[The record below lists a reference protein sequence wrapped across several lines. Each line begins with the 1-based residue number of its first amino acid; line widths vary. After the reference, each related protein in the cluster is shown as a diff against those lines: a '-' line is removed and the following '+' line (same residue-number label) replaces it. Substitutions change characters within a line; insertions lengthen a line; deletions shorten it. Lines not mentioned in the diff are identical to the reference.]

1 MLDFG
6 FQQLDIANEMDSPM
20 LRAEAYLTIARANE
34 RLGNLEKAVSYCRHS
49 LYNQCDQSRTTG
61 YVQLTLG
68 NTYVTYSSFS
78 KAIEHYELALKVSRS
93 IHDTALELQVY
104 CGLGHTFC
112 LLQDYERSLSFSA
125 KAFELSKTF
134 HILDLNSRYQRLSL
148 VTLATPL
155 RKLGRLPEARDCC
168 QVCFP
173 SKFHP
178 LRLPRP
184 PRLQRTLPVHT
195 VCLVVIYGGLGHHF
209 RGLGYSLSE
218 VTS

>member
-20 LRAEAYLTIARANE
+20 LRADAYLTLARGNE

-68 NTYVTYSSFS
+68 NTYLVYSSFS
-78 KAIEHYELALKVSRS
+78 KAIEHFELSLKVSRS

-112 LLQDYERSLSFSA
+112 LLQDYEKSLSFSA

-134 HILDLNSRYQRLSL
+134 HICDLNSRFQRMSL

-155 RKLGRLPEARDCC
+155 RKLGRLHEAKDCC
-168 QVCFP
+168 QVCSIFT
-173 SKFHP
+173 SMNNNTHD
-178 LRLPRP
+178 RP
-184 PRLQRTLPVHT
+184 QVLLT
-195 VCLVVIYGGLGHHF
+195 
-209 RGLGYSLSE
+209 RGLFNLFLLIWIVYFFYHR
-218 VTS
+218 TK

>member
-1 MLDFG
+1 MFTYQSVCQSLFMYQSVSNQCISIRIHSPARAFFSSREMLDFG

-20 LRAEAYLTIARANE
+20 LRAEAYLTLARGNE

-61 YVQLTLG
+61 YVHLTLG
-68 NTYVTYSSFS
+68 NTYLVYSSFS

-112 LLQDYERSLSFSA
+112 LLQDFEKSLSFSA
-125 KAFELSKTF
+125 KAFELSKSF
-134 HILDLNSRYQRLSL
+134 HISDLNSKFQRLSL

-155 RKLGRLPEARDCC
+155 RKLGRLHEAKECC
-168 QVCFP
+168 QVGSWGC
-173 SKFHP
+173 
-178 LRLPRP
+178 
-184 PRLQRTLPVHT
+184 V
-195 VCLVVIYGGLGHHF
+195 
-209 RGLGYSLSE
+209 
-218 VTS
+218 

>member
-1 MLDFG
+1 MLDYG

-112 LLQDYERSLSFSA
+112 LLQDYEKSLSFSA

-134 HILDLNSRYQRLSL
+134 HILDLNSKYQRLSL

-168 QVCFP
+168 QVSF
-173 SKFHP
+173 SIKLLSLWLTHP
-178 LRLPRP
+178 
-184 PRLQRTLPVHT
+184 
-195 VCLVVIYGGLGHHF
+195 CLYH
-209 RGLGYSLSE
+209 SP
-218 VTS
+218 